1 MPPKRS
7 EKGSSSPTKSK
18 SRRTKKSGTDGT
30 SASSIAELR
39 RVRDKGAEQY
49 GKAKNTQTNYKGYI
63 RRCKGFL
70 AQVVANRRQLQVKDD
85 MDTDVLELSLDKPP
99 NKHSAEALEMFITQK
114 CLAEDCTRSTSEGA
128 QAAWKRYWD
137 EMDGTKYRGEYK
149 YDEATE
155 CVTGNP
161 AQAPGVRAIIDIVK
175 KRHKKKG
182 EAANR
187 EHADAMTIQD
197 LGKIIA
203 TSERQYPAGI
213 VDHLDKIS
221 DGKEMYNVM
230 LHIMMRAFLTSGFTL
245 WTRNFELCS
254 LQRRDITFNLN
265 SGPPNFHP
273 YFRVFLDCRKGWQN
287 QQAGNDLP
295 AALNT
300 YNIYAQPELH
310 ELNMFTHLLLWI
322 RVLEFRLGRPLKDDD
337 HIFPYFS
344 TNGIIQ
350 PEQAMS
356 HDVVQDHINK
366 FAQGARVETRYTTHS
381 LRRGGAQYRFMFTS
395 IGKRWSL
402 KNCRWWG
409 GWAVGE
415 NVETLMKY
423 LLDSL
428 QHIES
433 SYSDALNPDKLAM
446 DESFL
451 AERDLMKL
459 PTVGD
464 FRALSRNF
472 HEKLEAVASSI
483 STLRIQAP
491 TTIINY
497 TLPWP
502 FTQNPSTSPN
512 QPLPH
517 GHPLAL
523 PGPYMPIPTGDPS
536 PTSNDFPH
544 PLTPPVDRSVAVA
557 SPGIRISNISRGPD
571 AWRKYIAQWEE
582 PDPDTNLPPLK
593 DWQPEWYKTATLGS
607 KRNQRRII
615 AQEYMRLGR
624 NDQEFLEKYPSAT
637 RSVKQLLEDI
647 RAQST
652 LITRRSSKNGTP
664 EERQSSRAQP
674 HNSEDI
680 DDV

>member
-1 MPPKRS
+1 MPPKRT

-18 SRRTKKSGTDGT
+18 SRRTKKSGADGT
-30 SASSIAELR
+30 TASSIAELR
-39 RVRDKGAEQY
+39 RARDKGVEQY

-85 MDTDVLELSLDKPP
+85 MDTDVLELALDKPP

-155 CVTGNP
+155 RVTGNP
-161 AQAPGVRAIIDIVK
+161 AQAPGVRAIVDIVK

-254 LQRRDITFNLN
+254 LQRRDITFNLD
-265 SGPPNFHP
+265 SGSPNFHP

-310 ELNMFTHLLLWI
+310 ELDMYTHLLLWI

-344 TNGIIQ
+344 TNGIVQ

-381 LRRGGAQYRFMFTS
+381 LRRGGAQYRFMFAS

-483 STLRIQAP
+483 ST
-491 TTIINY
+491 
-497 TLPWP
+497 
-502 FTQNPSTSPN
+502 
-512 QPLPH
+512 
-517 GHPLAL
+517 HPLVLAS
-523 PGPYMPIPTGDPS
+523 PYAPIPTGRSLHPAYYPSTSLAPSQTPYISAPPHISPTCSSGSPTPS
-536 PTSNDFPH
+536 PTSYEFPH
-544 PLTPPVDRSVAVA
+544 PLTPPVERSAAVA
-557 SPGIRISNISRGPD
+557 SPGIRISNIARGPD
-571 AWRKYIAQWEE
+571 AWRKYITQWEE
-582 PDPDTNLPPLK
+582 PDPDTKLPPLK

-615 AQEYMRLGR
+615 AQEY
-624 NDQEFLEKYPSAT
+624 T
-637 RSVKQLLEDI
+637 R
-647 RAQST
+647 
-652 LITRRSSKNGTP
+652 
-664 EERQSSRAQP
+664 
-674 HNSEDI
+674 
-680 DDV
+680 